1 MRPQSKIIFPAKDD
15 YAFASLI
22 SGLHYQ
28 GLTFTV
34 ILEDNNYIITLDKL
48 KI

>member
-1 MRPQSKIIFPAKDD
+1 MRPQSKIVFPAKDD

-22 SGLHYQ
+22 SGLHFQ

-34 ILEDNNYIITLDKL
+34 ELEDNNYIITLDKL
-48 KI
+48 KL

>member
-1 MRPQSKIIFPAKDD
+1 MRQSKITFPAKDD

-34 ILEDNNYIITLDKL
+34 ELEDNNYIITLDKL
-48 KI
+48 KL